1 MKLLWVNTNFMHPT
15 TKGGQIRTL
24 EMLRQLHRRHEIHYV
39 AIEDPLHPEG
49 PARAKEY
56 CARAYPFQHRVR
68 DKRSAGFALELAE
81 SLFDPM
87 PLAIRRYH
95 APAMGAFL
103 QRLIAN
109 ERFDRAVVD
118 FLNPASY
125 FPDLERGV
133 LFQHNVETMIWRRR
147 AQHASDP
154 LGRWYYRLQASRMF
168 RFERQACRAAAR
180 VVAVSEQD
188 VRTMRELFGVTRVTA
203 IPTGVDIEGLTPPGP
218 LPDQTIDLV
227 FVGSM
232 DWLPNVDGIQWF
244 ALEVLPLIRRQRP
257 NCSLAIVGRTPPPAI
272 AALGRGDERIRV
284 TGTVPDIRPFLWSA
298 AVSIVP
304 LRIGGGTRLKIY
316 EAMAARVPVV
326 STTIGAEGLEV
337 HHPNDIRLADS
348 AQAFAAACSELL
360 ANAGLRQRQA
370 AAAWDMVAARCSW
383 EHVAGC
389 FERVLDEAPQ
399 FAVTTRA
406 AQA

>member
-1 MKLLWVNTNFMHPT
+1 MKLLWVNTNFLHPT

-56 CARAYPFQHRVR
+56 CARAYAFQHRVR
-68 DKRSAGFALELAE
+68 DKRSPRFLAELAMN
-81 SLFDPM
+81 LFDPM

-95 APAMGAFL
+95 PPGMGAFL
-103 QRLIAN
+103 QRLIET

-125 FPDLERGV
+125 FPRLERGI

-154 LGRWYYRLQASRMF
+154 LRRWYFQLQASRMF
-168 RFERQACRAAAR
+168 RFERQACRTAAR
-180 VVAVSEQD
+180 VAAVSEQD
-188 VRTMRELFGVTRVTA
+188 ARTMLELFDVTRVSA
-203 IPTGVDIEGLTPPGP
+203 IPTGVDIEGLTPPVP
-218 LPDQTIDLV
+218 PPEKTIDLV

-232 DWLPNVDGIQWF
+232 DWLPNVDGIEWF
-244 ALEVLPLIRRQRP
+244 VREVLPLIRRQRP
-257 NCSLAIVGRTPPPAI
+257 GCSLAIVGRTPPPSI
-272 AALGRGDERIRV
+272 AALGQRDERIRV
-284 TGTVPDIRPFLWSA
+284 TGTVPDIRPLLWSA

-316 EAMAARVPVV
+316 ESMAGRVPVV
-326 STTIGAEGLEV
+326 STTVGAEGLEV
-337 HHPNDIRLADS
+337 HHPDDIRLADS
-348 AQAFAAACSELL
+348 PEAFAAACSELL
-360 ANAGLRQRQA
+360 ANAELRRRQA
-370 AAAWDMVAARCSW
+370 AAAWELVATRFSW

-389 FERVLDEAPQ
+389 FERILDEAPQ
-399 FAVTTRA
+399 FTLEPN
-406 AQA
+406 

>member
-1 MKLLWVNTNFMHPT
+1 MKILWVNTNFLHPT

-56 CARAYPFQHRVR
+56 CTRAYAFQHRVR
-68 DKRSAGFALELAE
+68 DKRSPRFLAELAMN
-81 SLFDPM
+81 LFDPM

-95 APAMGAFL
+95 PPGMGAFL
-103 QRLIAN
+103 QRLIET

-125 FPDLERGV
+125 FPRLERGI

-154 LGRWYYRLQASRMF
+154 LRRWYFQLQASRMF
-168 RFERQACRAAAR
+168 RFERQACRTAAR
-180 VVAVSEQD
+180 VAAVSEQD
-188 VRTMRELFGVTRVTA
+188 ARTMLELFDVTRVSA
-203 IPTGVDIEGLTPPGP
+203 IPTGVDIEGLTPPVP
-218 LPDQTIDLV
+218 PPEKTIDLV

-232 DWLPNVDGIQWF
+232 DWLPNVDGIEWF
-244 ALEVLPLIRRQRP
+244 VREVLPLIRRQRP
-257 NCSLAIVGRTPPPAI
+257 GCSLAIVGRTPPSSI
-272 AALGRGDERIRV
+272 TALGQRDERVQV
-284 TGTVPDIRPFLWSA
+284 TGTVPDIRPLLWSA

-316 EAMAARVPVV
+316 ESMAGRVPVV
-326 STTIGAEGLEV
+326 STTVGAEGLEV
-337 HHPNDIRLADS
+337 HHPDDIRLADS
-348 AQAFAAACSELL
+348 PEAFAAACSELL
-360 ANAGLRQRQA
+360 ANAELRRRQA
-370 AAAWDMVAARCSW
+370 AAAWELVATRFSW

-399 FAVTTRA
+399 FTLEPN
-406 AQA
+406 

>member
-1 MKLLWVNTNFMHPT
+1 MKLLWVNTNFLHPT

-56 CARAYPFQHRVR
+56 CARAYAFQHRVR
-68 DKRSAGFALELAE
+68 DKRSPRFLAELAMN
-81 SLFDPM
+81 LFDPM

-95 APAMGAFL
+95 PPGMGAFL
-103 QRLIAN
+103 QRLIET

-125 FPDLERGV
+125 FPRLERGI

-154 LGRWYYRLQASRMF
+154 LRRWYFQLQASRMF
-168 RFERQACRAAAR
+168 RFERQACRTAAR
-180 VVAVSEQD
+180 VAAVSEQD
-188 VRTMRELFGVTRVTA
+188 ARTMLELFDVTRVSA
-203 IPTGVDIEGLTPPGP
+203 IPTGVDIEGLTPPVP
-218 LPDQTIDLV
+218 PPEKTIDLV

-232 DWLPNVDGIQWF
+232 DWLPNVDGIEWF
-244 ALEVLPLIRRQRP
+244 VRDVLPLIRRQRP
-257 NCSLAIVGRTPPPAI
+257 GCSLAIVGRTPPPSI
-272 AALGRGDERIRV
+272 AALGQRDERIRV
-284 TGTVPDIRPFLWSA
+284 TGTVPDIRPLLWSA

-316 EAMAARVPVV
+316 ESMAGRVPVV
-326 STTIGAEGLEV
+326 STTVGAEGLEV
-337 HHPNDIRLADS
+337 HHPDDIRLADS
-348 AQAFAAACSELL
+348 PEAFAAACSELL
-360 ANAGLRQRQA
+360 ANAELRRRQA
-370 AAAWDMVAARCSW
+370 AAAWELVATRFSW

-389 FERVLDEAPQ
+389 FERILDEAPQ
-399 FAVTTRA
+399 FTLEPN
-406 AQA
+406 

>member
-1 MKLLWVNTNFMHPT
+1 MKILWVNTNFMHPT

-24 EMLRQLHRRHEIHYV
+24 ETLRQLHRRHEIHYV

-49 PARAKEY
+49 PARAAEY
-56 CARAYPFQHRVR
+56 CTRAYPFQHRVR
-68 DKRSAGFALELAE
+68 DKRSPGFPFELAKG
-81 SLFDPM
+81 LFDPM

-103 QRLIAN
+103 ERLIET

-118 FLNPASY
+118 FLNPTSY
-125 FPDLERGV
+125 FPGLERSV

-147 AQHASDP
+147 AQHAPDP
-154 LGRWYYRLQASRMF
+154 LRQWYFRLQAGRMF
-168 RFERQACRAAAR
+168 RFERQACLTAAR

-188 VRTMRELFGVTRVTA
+188 AHTMRELFGVTRVTA

-218 LPDQTIDLV
+218 SPEKTADLM

-244 ALEVLPLIRRQRP
+244 VREVLPLIRRRRP
-257 NCSLAIVGRTPPPAI
+257 DCSLAIVGRTPPPSI
-272 AALGRGDERIRV
+272 TALGREDARVRV
-284 TGTVPDIRPFLWSA
+284 TGTVPDIRPLLWSA

-316 EAMAARVPVV
+316 EAMAGRVPVV
-326 STTIGAEGLEV
+326 STAVGAEGLEV
-337 HHPNDIRLADS
+337 HHPDDIRLADS
-348 AQAFAAACSELL
+348 PEAFAAACSELL
-360 ANAGLRQRQA
+360 ADADLRRRQA
-370 AAAWDMVAARCSW
+370 DAAWDMVAARFSW

-389 FERVLDEAPQ
+389 FERVLDETPQ
-399 FAVTTRA
+399 FSVRTQAARA
-406 AQA
+406 

>member
-1 MKLLWVNTNFMHPT
+1 MKLLWVNTNFLHPT

-56 CARAYPFQHRVR
+56 CARAYAFQHRVR
-68 DKRSAGFALELAE
+68 DKRSPRFLAELAMN
-81 SLFDPM
+81 LFDPM

-95 APAMGAFL
+95 PPGMGAFL
-103 QRLIAN
+103 QRLIET

-125 FPDLERGV
+125 FPRLERGI

-154 LGRWYYRLQASRMF
+154 LRRWYFQLQASRMF
-168 RFERQACRAAAR
+168 RFERQACRTAAR
-180 VVAVSEQD
+180 VAAVSEQD
-188 VRTMRELFGVTRVTA
+188 ARTMLELFDVTRVSA
-203 IPTGVDIEGLTPPGP
+203 IPTGVDIEGLTPPVP
-218 LPDQTIDLV
+218 PPEKTIDLV

-232 DWLPNVDGIQWF
+232 DWLPIVDGIEWF
-244 ALEVLPLIRRQRP
+244 VRDVLPLIRRQRP
-257 NCSLAIVGRTPPPAI
+257 GCSLAIVGRTPPPSI
-272 AALGRGDERIRV
+272 AALGQRDERIRV
-284 TGTVPDIRPFLWSA
+284 TGTVPDIRPLLWSA

-316 EAMAARVPVV
+316 ESMAGRVPVV
-326 STTIGAEGLEV
+326 STTVGAEGLEV
-337 HHPNDIRLADS
+337 HHPDDIRLADS
-348 AQAFAAACSELL
+348 PEAFAAACSELL
-360 ANAGLRQRQA
+360 ANAELRRRQA
-370 AAAWDMVAARCSW
+370 AAAWELVATRFSW

-389 FERVLDEAPQ
+389 FERILDEAPQ
-399 FAVTTRA
+399 FTLEPN
-406 AQA
+406 

>member
-1 MKLLWVNTNFMHPT
+1 MKLLWVNTNFLHPT

-56 CARAYPFQHRVR
+56 CARAYAFQHRVR
-68 DKRSAGFALELAE
+68 DKRSPRFLAELAMN
-81 SLFDPM
+81 LFDPM

-95 APAMGAFL
+95 PPGMGAFL
-103 QRLIAN
+103 QRLIET

-125 FPDLERGV
+125 FPRLERGI

-154 LGRWYYRLQASRMF
+154 LRRWYFELQARRMF
-168 RFERQACRAAAR
+168 RFERQACRTAAR
-180 VVAVSEQD
+180 VAAVSEQD
-188 VRTMRELFGVTRVTA
+188 ARTMLELFDVTRVSA
-203 IPTGVDIEGLTPPGP
+203 IPTGVDIEGLTPPVP
-218 LPDQTIDLV
+218 PPEKTIDLV

-232 DWLPNVDGIQWF
+232 DWLPNVDGIEWF
-244 ALEVLPLIRRQRP
+244 VRDVLPLIRRQRP
-257 NCSLAIVGRTPPPAI
+257 GCSLAIVGRTPPPSI
-272 AALGRGDERIRV
+272 AALGQRDERIRV
-284 TGTVPDIRPFLWSA
+284 TGTVPDIRPLLWSA

-316 EAMAARVPVV
+316 ESMAGRVPVV
-326 STTIGAEGLEV
+326 STTVGAEGLEV
-337 HHPNDIRLADS
+337 HHPDDIRLADS
-348 AQAFAAACSELL
+348 PEAFAAACSELL
-360 ANAGLRQRQA
+360 ANAELRRRQA
-370 AAAWDMVAARCSW
+370 AAAWELVATRFSW

-389 FERVLDEAPQ
+389 FERILDEAPQ
-399 FAVTTRA
+399 FTLEPN
-406 AQA
+406 

>member
-1 MKLLWVNTNFMHPT
+1 MKLLWVNTNFLHPT

-56 CARAYPFQHRVR
+56 CARAYAFQHRVR
-68 DKRSAGFALELAE
+68 DKRSPRFLAELAMN
-81 SLFDPM
+81 LFDPM

-95 APAMGAFL
+95 PPGMGAFL
-103 QRLIAN
+103 QRLIET

-125 FPDLERGV
+125 FPRLERGI

-154 LGRWYYRLQASRMF
+154 LRRWYFQLQASRMF
-168 RFERQACRAAAR
+168 RFERQACRTAAR
-180 VVAVSEQD
+180 VAAVSEQD
-188 VRTMRELFGVTRVTA
+188 ARTMLELFDVTRVSA
-203 IPTGVDIEGLTPPGP
+203 IPTGVDIEGLTPPVP
-218 LPDQTIDLV
+218 PPEKTIDLV

-232 DWLPNVDGIQWF
+232 DWLPNVDGIEWF
-244 ALEVLPLIRRQRP
+244 VRDVLPLIRRQRP
-257 NCSLAIVGRTPPPAI
+257 GCSLAIVGRTPPPSI
-272 AALGRGDERIRV
+272 AALGQRDERIRV
-284 TGTVPDIRPFLWSA
+284 TGTVPDIRPLLWSA

-316 EAMAARVPVV
+316 ESMAGRVPVV
-326 STTIGAEGLEV
+326 STTVGAEGLEV
-337 HHPNDIRLADS
+337 HHPDDIRLADS
-348 AQAFAAACSELL
+348 PEAFAAACTELL
-360 ANAGLRQRQA
+360 ANAELRRRQA
-370 AAAWDMVAARCSW
+370 AAAWELVATRFSW

-389 FERVLDEAPQ
+389 FERILDEAPQ
-399 FAVTTRA
+399 FTLEPN
-406 AQA
+406 